1 MYVQTL
7 HIDLEI
13 ILLEIMSLASV
24 VAWGELVNIYR
35 IISLYFSLSCLQI
48 LRIIWVIRKL

>member
-1 MYVQTL
+1 MQTL
-7 HIDLEI
+7 DIDLEI

-35 IISLYFSLSCLQI
+35 IISF
-48 LRIIWVIRKL
+48 